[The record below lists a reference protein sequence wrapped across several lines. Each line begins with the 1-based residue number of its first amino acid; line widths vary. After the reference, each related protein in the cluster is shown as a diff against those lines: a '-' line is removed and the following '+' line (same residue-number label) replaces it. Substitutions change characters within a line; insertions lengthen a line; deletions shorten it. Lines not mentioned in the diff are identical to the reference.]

1 MAYIYTYIEI
11 LQWKYDH
18 EFILIH
24 QPEKVRPFGDDSPN
38 PTIIPVM
45 SRREVAVIYPGR
57 RTIRGKNGFE
67 FIENS
72 QKMISLENPEI
83 LSVSI
88 SKEQGFV
95 PRKLNQIYRIHP
107 YTPRWDGFMVKHS
120 MPK

>member
-1 MAYIYTYIEI
+1 M
-11 LQWKYDH
+11 
-18 EFILIH
+18 
-24 QPEKVRPFGDDSPN
+24 V
-38 PTIIPVM
+38 
-45 SRREVAVIYPGR
+45 
-57 RTIRGKNGFE
+57 FE

-72 QKMISLENPEI
+72 EKIISLENPEI